1 MPVLLYFLG
10 LGVLGAV
17 AYRAGQN
24 KVKIDRTTEIP
35 PLVNGYT
42 PSGARGFAA
51 LQNSAFEVHHE
62 GKVGLATFE
71 QAIEIGR
78 ACPGAKFRRIG

>member
-10 LGVLGAV
+10 LSVLGAV

-24 KVKIDRTTEIP
+24 KVKTDRVTELP
-35 PLVNGYT
+35 PLVNGSLCT
-42 PSGARGFAA
+42 GC
-51 LQNSAFEVHHE
+51 FEVHHE